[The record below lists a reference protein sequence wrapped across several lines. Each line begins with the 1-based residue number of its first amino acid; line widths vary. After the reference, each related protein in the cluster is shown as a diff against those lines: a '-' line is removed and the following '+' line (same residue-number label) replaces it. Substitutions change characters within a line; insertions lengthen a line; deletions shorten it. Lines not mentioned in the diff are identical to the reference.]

1 MREEHHLITSGPYAH
16 IRHPI
21 YIAISGFGIG
31 FALVSGNWIF
41 VALAVVFI
49 AGLLVRIPR
58 EEQMIGEFGDQD
70 RVYMQR
76 TGRLLPR

>member
-1 MREEHHLITSGPYAH
+1 
-16 IRHPI
+16 
-21 YIAISGFGIG
+21 
-31 FALVSGNWIF
+31 
-41 VALAVVFI
+41 VAVLLI

-76 TGRLLPR
+76 TGRLLPG